1 MRPRIAFIVSTLPY
15 RVNLEIEYCF
25 LKATRGRVRTPKA
38 SRNPAQQPDFVT
50 ALLSVYTSPG
60 AIQCGAVKC
69 NFLERFV
76 RIQEDCDRA
85 FIDQFY

>member
-1 MRPRIAFIVSTLPY
+1 
-15 RVNLEIEYCF
+15 VNLEIEYCF
-25 LKATRGRVRTPKA
+25 LKATGGRVRTPKA

-50 ALLSVYTSPG
+50 ALLSFIQARQQPNAPRLNARSPD
-60 AIQCGAVKC
+60 AVG
-69 NFLERFV
+69 LERFV

>member
-25 LKATRGRVRTPKA
+25 LKATGGRVRTPKA

-50 ALLSVYTSPG
+50 ALLSF
-60 AIQCGAVKC
+60 IQARQQS
-69 NFLERFV
+69 NAARFS
-76 RIQEDCDRA
+76 A
-85 FIDQFY
+85 TF

>member
-50 ALLSVYTSPG
+50 ALLSVYTSREQSN
-60 AIQCGAVKC
+60 AARLSAT
-69 NFLERFV
+69 F
-76 RIQEDCDRA
+76 
-85 FIDQFY
+85 